1 MAKNNPISLIMDMTY
16 GNAYDKEAF
25 RKSLVESKNYN
36 AKYVLEALD
45 AGDKE
50 ELLFAITH
58 LIHNGCDYNLSR
70 ILCDFIKNIEW
81 I

>member
-1 MAKNNPISLIMDMTY
+1 MMDMAG
-16 GNAYDKEAF
+16 GNAYDKETF
-25 RKSLVESKNYN
+25 RKSLADSKSAD
-36 AKYVLEALD
+36 AKHILEALD

-58 LIHNGCDYNLSR
+58 LIHNRCDYNLSR

>member
-1 MAKNNPISLIMDMTY
+1 MAKNNPISLIMDMEC
-16 GNAYDKEAF
+16 GKSYDKEAF
-25 RKSLVESKNYN
+25 RKSLAESKNAN
-36 AKYVLEALD
+36 AKYILEAMD

>member
-1 MAKNNPISLIMDMTY
+1 MAKNNPISLIMDMKG

-25 RKSLVESKNYN
+25 RKSLAESKSDN

-50 ELLFAITH
+50 ELFFAITH
-58 LIHNGCDYNLSR
+58 LIHNRCDYTLSR